1 MAGFPRPFF
10 DSAPPWRGERLA
22 NMQKFRN
29 PTASLPLATLLA
41 TLLVALLVP
50 MAPAQAGIFSDDEA
64 RKAILELR
72 DTIAKNA
79 EEQKARLDAME
90 KRIAEIE
97 TRMDA
102 VQHGQLATAERSDA
116 ITLDQDKLRGTTEKL
131 ANDIANTQKNARD
144 LYADLDQRLRKL
156 EPTTVTVDGHN
167 AEVGRDE
174 QMAYDTAMSQFRA
187 NDFRSAIN
195 ALGAFV
201 ARYPQSVY
209 TPAAQF
215 WLGTSYYAVKDF
227 PSAIAAQEAL
237 IEHFPD
243 SPRVPEALLNI
254 AASQLDSNDRKSA
267 RATLTR
273 ITKDYPDSE
282 AAKLAQDRLSAMPA
296 DKGKK

>member
-1 MAGFPRPFF
+1 MAHMHR
-10 DSAPPWRGERLA
+10 
-22 NMQKFRN
+22 FRN
-29 PTASLPLATLLA
+29 LTAPFLLTVLLAPLA
-41 TLLVALLVP
+41 
-50 MAPAQAGIFSDDEA
+50 PAHAGIFSDDEA

-79 EEQKARLDAME
+79 EEQKERLDAME
-90 KRIAEIE
+90 KRLAEME
-97 TRMDA
+97 TRIEA
-102 VQHGQLATAERSDA
+102 VQNGQIASAEKSDA
-116 ITLDQDKLRGTTEKL
+116 TTLDLDKLRGATERL
-131 ANDIANTQKNARD
+131 ANDVANTQKNSHD

-156 EPTTVTVDGHN
+156 EPAAVTVDGRN

-174 QMAYDTAMSQFRA
+174 QMAYDTAMGQFRA

-209 TPAAQF
+209 TAAAQY

-227 PSAIAAQEAL
+227 PSAIAAQQAL

-254 AASQLDSNDRKSA
+254 AASQMDSNDRKAA
-267 RATLTR
+267 RATLIR
-273 ITKDYPDSE
+273 ITKDYPASE

-296 DKGKK
+296 EKGKK